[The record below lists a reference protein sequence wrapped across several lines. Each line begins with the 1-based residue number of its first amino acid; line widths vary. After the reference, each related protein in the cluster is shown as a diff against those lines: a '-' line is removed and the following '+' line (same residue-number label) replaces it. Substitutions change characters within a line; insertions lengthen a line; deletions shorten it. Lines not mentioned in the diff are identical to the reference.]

1 MKSYKQLV
9 MFSVLNWLY
18 LLTVRI
24 SFSLLIFPHYIRT
37 VGFLSKSSS
46 QSLLKVSPERKNII
60 INFKLQRWLVLVVC
74 IPFMFLLQKCIW
86 QLELAA
92 THLVINNQFIVEQ
105 SFFGQCVFKS
115 GLYFLRIYFLT
126 FLHHI
131 LLNFSCSTSG
141 DYFLVFQK

>member
-1 MKSYKQLV
+1 VVIISQVILLINFVKNFLTENPLCVCSEEI
-9 MFSVLNWLY
+9 
-18 LLTVRI
+18 LTVKKKFLQSEDTVNLKQKTSQVVYRI
-24 SFSLLIFPHYIRT
+24 S
-37 VGFLSKSSS
+37 
-46 QSLLKVSPERKNII
+46 
-60 INFKLQRWLVLVVC
+60 VC

-92 THLVINNQFIVEQ
+92 THLVINNQFIIEQ

-131 LLNFSCSTSG
+131 LLNF
-141 DYFLVFQK
+141 